1 MTQEFDILEDI
12 HRMKILAQQKG
23 YALSSLVLLVDEQA
37 RMTIKNHPDYFAYC
51 NGDEVLGIKW
61 QLSFPD
67 KLRFN
72 DMYYDLVVKIGAAE
86 FVTQPELRGDQL

>member
-23 YALSSLVLLVDEQA
+23 YALSSLVLLLDEDA
-37 RMTIKNHPDYFAYC
+37 RREIKTHPEYHTYC
-51 NGDEVLGIKW
+51 YDGKILSLDWVLAIK
-61 QLSFPD
+61 SSDSKDF
-67 KLRFN
+67 
-72 DMYYDLVVKIGAAE
+72 YYDLVVKIGAAE